1 MKAASSLIEIRW
13 SCKYDEVNTHVTR
26 IMVVISTLSAVAAGD
41 SNKSEIGTGIYHLIL
56 SRKFLVSMCFLHKI
70 MSILN
75 RLSKI
80 IQEDDIAWI
89 SLI

>member
-1 MKAASSLIEIRW
+1 MMELILLLLELRQSFQLSLQLLL
-13 SCKYDEVNTHVTR
+13 VT
-26 IMVVISTLSAVAAGD
+26 
-41 SNKSEIGTGIYHLIL
+41 NKSEIGTGIYHLIL

-89 SLI
+89 SLT